1 MTSPTAGVLI
11 IGNEILSGKVQDA
24 NSPYLA
30 KELRALGTSL
40 ERIIVVPDEYDAIVP
55 NVLALSKAYTWVFTS
70 GGVGPTHDD
79 ITIAAIARALG
90 RDVLRPPELMD
101 IIRGF
106 FPDGRTTEASFKM
119 ADTVAGTTLHHHDSI
134 RFPVMQVENIF
145 ILPGI
150 PEIFRRD
157 FEAIRE
163 MFRGEAY
170 HLRTFYLQMYESD
183 LAETLNVWLEDFPD
197 IACGSYPVIGNR
209 DWHVRVTV
217 ESKDAGYLES
227 AVTALR
233 DRLDPAAI
241 FAVE

>member
-1 MTSPTAGVLI
+1 MDSTAGILI

-40 ERIIVVPDEYDAIVP
+40 ERIIVVPDEFDAIMP
-55 NVLALSKAYTWVFTS
+55 NLVELSRRYTWVFTS

-79 ITIAAIARALG
+79 ITIAAIARALD
-90 RDVLRPPELMD
+90 REVTQAPELAA
-101 IIRGF
+101 IIRSF
-106 FPDGRTTEASFKM
+106 FPEGEAPKASFKM
-119 ADTVAGTTLHHHDSI
+119 AEIVDGTTLHYHESI

-157 FEAIRE
+157 FEAVRE
-163 MFRGEAY
+163 TFRDAAY
-170 HLRTFYLQMYESD
+170 HLRTFYLQMRESD
-183 LAETLNVWLEDFPD
+183 LAETLNVWLTEFPE
-197 IACGSYPVIGNR
+197 IACGSYPVIGNQ

-217 ESKDAGYLES
+217 ESKDPAYLE
-227 AVTALR
+227 TAAASLHA
-233 DRLDPAAI
+233 RLDPDRI

>member
-1 MTSPTAGVLI
+1 MSSTAGILI

-30 KELRALGTSL
+30 KELRELGTSL

-55 NVLALSKAYTWVFTS
+55 NVLELSRNYRWVFTS

-90 RDVLRPPELMD
+90 REVNRPAELVT
-101 IIRGF
+101 IIESF
-106 FPDGRTTEASFKM
+106 FPDGQAPDASFKM
-119 ADTVAGTTLHHHDSI
+119 AEVVEGTTLHHHESI

-145 ILPGI
+145 VFPGI

-157 FEAIRE
+157 FEAVRE
-163 MFRGEAY
+163 TFRDDAY
-170 HLRTFYLQMYESD
+170 HLRTFYLQMWESD
-183 LAETLNVWLEDFPD
+183 LAETLNVWLEEFPEV
-197 IACGSYPVIGNR
+197 ACGSYPVMGNR

-217 ESKDAGYLES
+217 ESKDAGYLAS
-227 AVTALR
+227 AVESLR
-233 DRLDPAAI
+233 SRLDPARI
-241 FAVE
+241 FALE